1 MFTRQIYY
9 IFATVR
15 APFMAFFCGVN
26 GFDEQDHRGL
36 RKGGDREGGSKAVVD
51 DYMARNERQSLKID
65 TSGNTSQDKD
75 GALSSRANPSRV
87 SVASNSIDTNAERE
101 GASIHGFQYEDASHA
116 DREFKDKLRA
126 TRLRRLREH
135 EVMRPG
141 QRARQVLK
149 ESDNA
154 GNTTPE
160 VHFDG
165 DQKDS

>member
-1 MFTRQIYY
+1 MADVSSTS
-9 IFATVR
+9 TV
-15 APFMAFFCGVN
+15 ALTQHTYEPFL
-26 GFDEQDHRGL
+26 E
-36 RKGGDREGGSKAVVD
+36 KGGDREGGSKAVVD